1 MSDILTSLR
10 QPLSILLFCG
20 LAGTGSMLVMASSD
34 LTTLPVVKVQETTPS
49 QQPPAQQPAKPRK
62 KVFTNEDFGAPPA
75 EEAKEQMYKKAS
87 AERAGEEEAW
97 RAEVQAA
104 REALKAAQEQKNA
117 PKEVTP
123 EAIAEPKSN
132 IDPDIQKIE
141 ELSKPKSDQTATTT
155 TPSEPETDPVAEAE
169 RRLER
174 LLAQGQDKG
183 FRETPP
189 PPPQPKIVEIKKE
202 EPKKDEK
209 KKDEKK
215 KEAEPEETRPV
226 NQ

>member
-1 MSDILTSLR
+1 MSDILASLR

-20 LAGTGSMLVMASSD
+20 LAGTGSMLVTASE
-34 LTTLPVVKVQETTPS
+34 LTTLPVVKIQETAPS

-87 AERAGEEEAW
+87 EERASEEEAW

-123 EAIAEPKSN
+123 ETPAEPKPN
-132 IDPDIQKIE
+132 VHPDLLKVE
-141 ELSKPKSDQTATTT
+141 ELSKPKSDQTTTPT
-155 TPSEPETDPVAEAE
+155 TPSESETDPVAEAQK
-169 RRLER
+169 RLER

-183 FRETPP
+183 FREAPP
-189 PPPQPKIVEIKKE
+189 PPPQPKIAEIKKE

>member
-1 MSDILTSLR
+1 MSDILASLR

-20 LAGTGSMLVMASSD
+20 LAGTGSMLVMASD
-34 LTTLPVVKVQETTPS
+34 LTALPVVKIQETSPS

-75 EEAKEQMYKKAS
+75 EEAREQMYKKAS
-87 AERAGEEEAW
+87 EDRAGEEEAW

-123 EAIAEPKSN
+123 ESPAEPKPN
-132 IDPDIQKIE
+132 VHPDLLKVE
-141 ELSKPKSDQTATTT
+141 ELSKPKSSQTAT

-169 RRLER
+169 KRLER

-189 PPPQPKIVEIKKE
+189 PPPQPIVEEPKKE
-202 EPKKDEK
+202 EPKKEEK
-209 KKDEKK
+209 KKPKPAPE
-215 KEAEPEETRPV
+215 EPEV
-226 NQ
+226 INN

>member
-1 MSDILTSLR
+1 MSDILASLR

-20 LAGTGSMLVMASSD
+20 LAGTGSMLVTARD
-34 LTTLPVVKVQETTPS
+34 LTALPVIKVQETAPS

-87 AERAGEEEAW
+87 AERASEEEAW

-132 IDPDIQKIE
+132 VDPDIQKIE
-141 ELSKPKSDQTATTT
+141 ELSKPKSDQTTTTT

-169 RRLER
+169 KRLER

-189 PPPQPKIVEIKKE
+189 PPPQPKVEEVKKE
-202 EPKKDEK
+202 EPKKE
-209 KKDEKK
+209 EKK
-215 KEAEPEETRPV
+215 KEKKKIEEKPVEEPI

>member
-1 MSDILTSLR
+1 MSNVFASLR

-20 LAGTGSMLVMASSD
+20 FVGTGSATILARD
-34 LTTLPVVKVQETTPS
+34 LTIPLTIQTQETSPS

-75 EEAKEQMYKKAS
+75 EEAREQMYKKAS
-87 AERAGEEEAW
+87 EERAGEEEAW

-104 REALKAAQEQKNA
+104 REALKAAQEEKST
-117 PKEVTP
+117 PKDVNP
-123 EAIAEPKSN
+123 EATAEPKSDVHPDLLL
-132 IDPDIQKIE
+132 IDK
-141 ELSKPKSDQTATTT
+141 LSKPQSDQATTT
-155 TPSEPETDPVAEAE
+155 STPSESVTDPVAEAQK
-169 RRLER
+169 RLDR

-189 PPPQPKIVEIKKE
+189 PPPQPKVEEVKKE
-202 EPKKDEK
+202 EPKKEEKNKEEK
-209 KKDEKK
+209 KVE
-215 KEAEPEETRPV
+215 EEPVEEPI